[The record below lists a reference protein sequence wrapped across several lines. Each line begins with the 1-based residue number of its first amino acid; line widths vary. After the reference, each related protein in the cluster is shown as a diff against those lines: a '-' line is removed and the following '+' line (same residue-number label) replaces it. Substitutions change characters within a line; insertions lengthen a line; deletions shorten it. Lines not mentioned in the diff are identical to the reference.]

1 VAARYAK
8 VSGRDLTDID
18 YFVAF
23 GYWKLACI
31 CEGVLK
37 RYRAGVMG
45 GPDSVALAEL
55 FTGHVENLAR
65 AAASTLGMDP

>member
-1 VAARYAK
+1 
-8 VSGRDLTDID
+8 
-18 YFVAF
+18 
-23 GYWKLACI
+23 
-31 CEGVLK
+31 
-37 RYRAGVMG
+37 MG